1 MKISEQW
8 LRQWVEPGLSSAE
21 LAQLLTMAGLEV
33 ATVEAAA
40 GDFRGVVVAEIVAA
54 AAHPGADK
62 LRVCQVN
69 NGTETVQVVCGAD
82 NARVGLKAPLA
93 RVGAELPGDF
103 RIEQRTLRGEQSRG
117 MLCSE
122 PELGLS
128 GSGYGLMELAV
139 DAPLGADL
147 RSYLELDDQ
156 VINLELTP
164 NRADCLGLRG
174 IAREVGVL
182 TRKKVSEPEFN
193 PVNPSVDV
201 SFPVKLENPEACPRY
216 LGRIIKGVDVS
227 RPSPAWMRERLRRS
241 GMRSLDAV
249 VDVTNYV
256 MLELGQ
262 PMHAFDLDKLREG
275 IVVRK
280 ARADESLLLLDG
292 RTVSL
297 NADTLLITDAAG
309 PLAVAGIM
317 GGADSAVSESTT
329 DIMLEAAF
337 FSPLALAGQARSYS
351 LATESGHRFE
361 RGVDYDLQRRAMER
375 ASQLL
380 IDIVGGDA
388 GPITE
393 AVAED
398 QLPVVKSVGLR
409 RERIPRLLGFTL
421 EDEEVE
427 RILEGLGLLLNT
439 TGSGWRAKVP
449 SWRFDIN
456 IEADLL
462 EELVRI
468 HGYNKLP
475 LRRLRSVQQIKA
487 RPEQTLSIRQLRLHL
502 ANRDYREAVTYSF
515 IDPAAQALFD
525 PEITPLQVQNPI
537 SPELSVMR
545 TSLLPGLVNALRHNV
560 NRQRYRVRLFES
572 GLCFLPGAEGLE
584 QRPSLAAV
592 ITGRRLPESW
602 AEQGEQFD
610 FFDAKGDL
618 ESLLALADDS
628 AAFRFEPAQRTGLH
642 PGQTAAVWRG
652 EKFLG
657 RVGALHPACQ
667 THYGLGAPVYVF
679 ELDLEVLRNRVLPDF
694 KELSRF
700 PEIRRDLAVSVAE
713 TVNAAEIVKNIQN
726 ISVAYLTNI
735 MLFDMYKGKG
745 IDPKRKSLAFGLT
758 FGDSSRTLS
767 DQDIAKSVD
776 QVIDFLQKT
785 YHAELR
791 E

>member
-8 LRQWVEPGLSSAE
+8 IRQWVEPGLSSAE

-33 ATVEAAA
+33 TTVEAAA

-69 NGTETVQVVCGAD
+69 TGSETVQVVCGAD

-128 GSGYGLMELAV
+128 ASGDGLMELAE
-139 DAPLGADL
+139 DAPLGEDL
-147 RSYLELDDQ
+147 RSYLDLDDQ

-182 TRKKVSEPEFN
+182 TRKKFSEPEFN
-193 PVNPSVDV
+193 PVKPSVDV

-241 GMRSLDAV
+241 GLRSIDAV

-256 MLELGQ
+256 MMELGQ

-280 ARADESLLLLDG
+280 ARDDESLLLLDG
-292 RTVSL
+292 RSVSL
-297 NADTLLITDAAG
+297 NTDTLLISDAAG

-329 DIMLEAAF
+329 DLMLEAAF
-337 FSPLALAGQARSYS
+337 FSPLALAGQARSYG

-398 QLPVVKSVGLR
+398 QLPTVKPIALR

-421 EDEEVE
+421 ENEEVE

-456 IEADLL
+456 IEVDLL

-468 HGYNKLP
+468 HGYDNLP
-475 LRRLRSVQQIKA
+475 LRRLRSVQYIKA
-487 RPEQTLSIRQLRLHL
+487 RPEQTLCIRQLRLHL

-525 PEITPLQVQNPI
+525 PEITPLQVRNPI
-537 SPELSVMR
+537 SKELSVMR
-545 TSLLPGLVNALRHNV
+545 SSMLPGLVNALRYNV

-584 QRPSLAAV
+584 QRPFLAAV

-657 RVGALHPACQ
+657 HVGALHPACQ
-667 THYGLGAPVYVF
+667 AHYGLGAPVYLF
-679 ELDLEVLRNRVLPDF
+679 ELDLEVLRDRVLPEF
-694 KELSRF
+694 RELSRF
-700 PEIRRDLAVSVAE
+700 PEIRRDLAVSVDE
-713 TVNAAEIVKNIQN
+713 TVNAAEIVKNIQD